1 MANKLF
7 VLAALAAM
15 MLTVAAPATFAQGGQ
30 EGGVAGPQPV
40 EWTGDE
46 VSVTGL
52 LEPEGEK
59 LDGTPVWGLED
70 KSSGSLYHV
79 EQGEGV
85 ELAAFEGQIVSL
97 HGSLGYLEGAVVL
110 VDSVERFEA
119 ETAVETQ
126 YEPAEVT
133 GEEFSG
139 TGTIE
144 YLDDKADGTP
154 VYGLSVS
161 PEEGHYMEGDFDFA
175 AFEGKQVWVTGRIVY
190 DYQGGSYL
198 QVESIEPAGDESGE
212 DLQAG
217 EETIPAVSPEPFEVM
232 DETKEP
238 APAESLVTA
247 GVAEETVAVELASD
261 ETPLASGEAS
271 ADPGVLSVATKALPV
286 TGGGALLLPLA
297 GLLLAGAG
305 LAALRMTR

>member
-15 MLTVAAPATFAQGGQ
+15 MLTTAASMAFAQVGQ
-30 EGGVAGPQPV
+30 KGVAGPQPV
-40 EWTGDE
+40 DWTGE
-46 VSVTGL
+46 EINVTGL

-70 KSSGSLYHV
+70 GSSGNLYHV

-85 ELAAFEGQIVSL
+85 DLATFEGQMVSL
-97 HGSLGYLEGAVVL
+97 HGSLGYLEGAVIL
-110 VDSVERFEA
+110 VNSVERFED

-126 YEPAEVT
+126 YEPAEIT

-139 TGTIE
+139 TGTVE

-154 VYGLSVS
+154 VYGLSIS

-175 AFEGKQVWVTGRIVY
+175 AFEGKQVEVADQIMY
-190 DYQGGSYL
+190 YYQGGRYL
-198 QVESIEPAGDESGE
+198 QVESIEPVGGEDDE

-217 EETIPAVSPEPFEVM
+217 EETVPVMSPESSEVVN
-232 DETKEP
+232 E
-238 APAESLVTA
+238 AEAV
-247 GVAEETVAVELASD
+247 EKIVAVELASE
-261 ETPLASGEAS
+261 ETPLASGGA
-271 ADPGVLSVATKALPV
+271 ADEPGVLSVATKALPA
-286 TGGGALLLPLA
+286 TGGGALLMPLA
-297 GLLLAGAG
+297 GLILAGAG